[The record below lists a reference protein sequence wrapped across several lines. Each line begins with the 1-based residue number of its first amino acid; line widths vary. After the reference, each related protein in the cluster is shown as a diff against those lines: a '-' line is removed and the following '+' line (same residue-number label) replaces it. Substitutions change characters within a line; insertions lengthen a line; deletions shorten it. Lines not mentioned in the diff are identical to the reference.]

1 MGEMTAVTT
10 GNGQVMTA
18 LRGHH
23 DIATNKA
30 ATKGIVCLSIQV
42 IPFGQ
47 ET

>member
-1 MGEMTAVTT
+1 MTTVTI
-10 GNGQVMTA
+10 GNYQVMVA

-23 DIATNKA
+23 DIVTSKA